1 MAINIKDY
9 TPEFIKQQRVE
20 AMQEAEAQSN
30 KPMTYQDALHI
41 GYDALQ
47 EKLDTEVDPVLIK
60 KYEDAIAHLSRLFLR
75 RII

>member
-9 TPEFIKQQRVE
+9 TPEFIKQQRME
-20 AMQEAEAQSN
+20 AMQEAEAQS
-30 KPMTYQDALHI
+30 KGPMTYQDALHI